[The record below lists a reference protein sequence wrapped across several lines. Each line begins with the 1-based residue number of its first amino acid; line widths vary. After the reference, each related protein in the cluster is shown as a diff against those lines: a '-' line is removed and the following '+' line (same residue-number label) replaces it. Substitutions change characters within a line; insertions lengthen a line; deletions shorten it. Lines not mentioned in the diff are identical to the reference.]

1 MKCLTRI
8 KDLMFFSNSYSIRI
22 TIFVTCS
29 KKRIHMGLVNAKE
42 VAKAIKV
49 DKYGF
54 LGTFAGWVLMKV
66 LKISTLNNIYNRNK
80 HLKDVTFLTAIL
92 DEFQIKFEIPE
103 EDLKRLPKEGPYITI
118 SNHPLGGIDGILLL
132 KLMLE
137 REPDFK
143 IVANFLLHRIEP
155 MRPYIMP
162 VNPFETHKDAKSSVL
177 GLKETLKHLADGKP
191 LGIFPAGEVST
202 YKDGKLIVDRPW
214 EEGAIKLIKKANVPV
229 VPIYF
234 HAKNSKLFY
243 FLSRLND
250 TLRTAKLPSE
260 LLTQKHRVI
269 KVRIGKP
276 IPVAE
281 QQEYAEIDAY
291 ADFLRKK
298 TYMLANA
305 FEKDNKL
312 KMVPNLKLPK
322 SPKEIVLPA
331 NQDKILEEMEMVKAG
346 DYRLLQSKNY
356 QVFLITADKI
366 PNILHEIGRLRE
378 ITFREIGEG
387 TNEPID
393 IDQYD
398 KYYHHMFLWD
408 DDTQQIAG
416 AYRMGL
422 GSQIYAKFGIDGFY
436 LHDLFR
442 FEPELYDMMSKSIEM
457 GRAFIIKE
465 YQQKPMPLFLLW
477 KGIVH
482 TTLRYPEH
490 KFLIGGVSISNQFS
504 DFSKSLMIEF
514 MKSHYYD
521 PYIAQYIHPKK
532 EYKVKLK
539 DADKDFVFNETEA
552 DLNKFDKIID
562 EVEPGNLRLPVLI
575 KKYIK
580 QNARVVAFN
589 VDPLFNN
596 AVDGLMYI
604 RIADLPESTVKPV
617 MEEFQ
622 AELER
627 KLSDKT

>member
-1 MKCLTRI
+1 
-8 KDLMFFSNSYSIRI
+8 
-22 TIFVTCS
+22 
-29 KKRIHMGLVNAKE
+29 MGLVTAKE
-42 VAKAIKV
+42 VAKAINA
-49 DKYGF
+49 DKYGVF
-54 LGTFAGWVLMKV
+54 GTFSGWLLMKV
-66 LKISTLNNIYNRNK
+66 LKISSLNKIYDRNK
-80 HLKDVTFLTAIL
+80 HLSEVEFLNAIL

-103 EDLKRLPKEGPYITI
+103 EDLKRLPKDGAYITI

-137 REPDFK
+137 REPNFK
-143 IVANFLLHRIEP
+143 IIANFLLHRIAP
-155 MRPYIMP
+155 MKPYIMP
-162 VNPFETHKDAKSSVL
+162 VNPFENHKDAKSSVV
-177 GLKETLKHLADGKP
+177 GIKETLRHLSDGKP
-191 LGIFPAGEVST
+191 LGMFPAGEVST
-202 YKDGKLIVDRPW
+202 YKDGKLVVDKPW
-214 EEGAIKLIKKANVPV
+214 EEGAIKVIRKAQVPV

-243 FLSRLND
+243 FLSKIND

-260 LLTQKHRVI
+260 LHTQKDRVI

-276 IPVAE
+276 ISVAE
-281 QQEYAEIDAY
+281 QNEYQDIEAY
-291 ADFLRKK
+291 GEFLRKK
-298 TYMLANA
+298 TYMLSNA
-305 FEKDNKL
+305 FEDDDKIQ
-312 KMVPNLKLPK
+312 LPK
-322 SPKEIVLPA
+322 LTIQKPPKQIAKPA
-331 NQDKILEEMEMVKAG
+331 NHDQILEEMAFLKKG

-356 QVFLITADKI
+356 EVYFVTADKI

-378 ITFREIGEG
+378 ITFREVGEG
-387 TNEPID
+387 TNESLD
-393 IDQYD
+393 LDAYD

-408 DDTQQIAG
+408 ESAQCIAG

-422 GSQIYAKFGIDGFY
+422 GSHIYPKHGIDGFY
-436 LHDLFR
+436 LHELFR

-465 YQQKPMPLFLLW
+465 YQMKPMPLFLLW

-482 TTLRYPEH
+482 TTLHHPEH
-490 KFLIGGVSISNQFS
+490 KYLIGGVSISNQFS

-521 PYIAQYIHPKK
+521 PYIAQYVHPKK

-580 QNARVVAFN
+580 QNARVIAFN

-604 RIADLPESTVKPV
+604 KIADLPESTVKPV

-627 KLSDKT
+627 KEKG